1 VEIALFGPIR
11 VEVGGVV
18 LGPRDFGGRKP
29 KQLLQLLALHPHG
42 LSKERLAEQMW
53 DGNAP
58 ANVTATVEHYACVL
72 RRRLTAMN
80 ASGPSVVVSEP
91 RGYRLDRRTVR
102 LDIDRFDA
110 LIAGVS
116 AIGPADAAACEA
128 ALALAVGD
136 LCEDEPYVSWAV
148 TARSRYREKYVQLLL
163 VAAQRTLLAGDA
175 GQAVALAERAV
186 VAEPLAERAYQALVL
201 GHYVLGDQSAA
212 LRAYHRCRTVLAAEI
227 GIDPL
232 PLTRALFDGVLQQ
245 VPVTE
250 LLARVTQPAMIP
262 SGRIAV

>member
-1 VEIALFGPIR
+1 MDIALFGPIR
-11 VEVGGVV
+11 VEVAGAV

-29 KQLLQLLALHPHG
+29 KQLLQLLALHPLG

-58 ANVTATVEHYACVL
+58 ANVTATVEHYVCVL
-72 RRRLTAMN
+72 RRRLAAMS

-91 RGYRLDRRTVR
+91 RGYRLDRRAVR
-102 LDIDRFDA
+102 LDIDRFDT
-110 LIAGVS
+110 LITGVS
-116 AIGPADAAACEA
+116 AIRPADVASCEA

-148 TARSRYREKYVQLLL
+148 TARSHYRDKYVQLLL

-175 GQAVALAERAV
+175 RQTITLAERAI

-201 GHYVLGDQSAA
+201 GHYILGDQSAA
-212 LRAYHRCRTVLAAEI
+212 LNAYHRCRTVLAAEM

-232 PLTRALFDGVLQQ
+232 PLTKALFEGVLQQ

-250 LLARVTQPAMIP
+250 LLARVAPP
-262 SGRIAV
+262 P